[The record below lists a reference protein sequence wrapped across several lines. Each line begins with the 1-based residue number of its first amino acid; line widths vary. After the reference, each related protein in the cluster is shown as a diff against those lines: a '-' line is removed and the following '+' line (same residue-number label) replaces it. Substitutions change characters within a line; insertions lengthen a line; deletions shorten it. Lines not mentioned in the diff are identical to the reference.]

1 MFEKFT
7 SVKEEQLLKLGQ
19 TFALVKRDSSLNI
32 EIMGLYWNTVPK
44 EQKLK
49 FIVNKVWKKLC

>member
-32 EIMGLYWNTVPK
+32 EIMGLYWNIFPK
-44 EQKLK
+44 VLVA
-49 FIVNKVWKKLC
+49 FPWGLAFSATN

>member
-44 EQKLK
+44 VLVA
-49 FIVNKVWKKLC
+49 FPWGMYLTAISW

>member
-44 EQKLK
+44 VLVAFPWGICFREID
-49 FIVNKVWKKLC
+49 F